1 MLTGTTPP
9 HVAVA
14 RSENSM
20 TEFVALVAL
29 GVILVGLGVLA
40 AAYLLMVVGWL
51 VLRGVRRSGLTT
63 SWTGDAENRPPGGDL
78 RSGDPARG

>member
-1 MLTGTTPP
+1 MLAGTTPP
-9 HVAVA
+9 HDAVA

-29 GVILVGLGVLA
+29 GVLLVGLGVLA

-51 VLRGVRRSGLTT
+51 VLRGVWRSGLTT
-63 SWTGDAENRPPGGDL
+63 P
-78 RSGDPARG
+78 